1 MTLQYSTHRRTLN
14 LLGRHHQPGEL
25 MTAWGSY
32 EAAWLIHFFTIEIFQ
47 FLSLEQT

>member
-32 EAAWLIHFFTIEIFQ
+32 EAAWLIHFFITLFEFMNG
-47 FLSLEQT
+47 EQT